1 MPVPASPKHRPK
13 HAEIPAPSGTASR
26 IVATALVTFLPR
38 TIVELFGLAHVAGGR
53 GLWLFVEGDT
63 LAFDA
68 VLIFAIVYSIRS
80 RRRITPLSIMLL
92 LLFFLT
98 AIPLIYVVNN
108 FGTLFRLRE
117 MLYVMAA
124 FLPLTLGR
132 PRQ

>member
-1 MPVPASPKHRPK
+1 MESVIGSPSRSF
-13 HAEIPAPSGTASR
+13 AASR
-26 IVATALVTFLPR
+26 IVATALVTFVPR
-38 TIVELFGLAHVAGGR
+38 TIVELFGLAHVGGGR

-68 VLIFAIVYSIRS
+68 VLIFAIVYGIRS

-92 LLFFLT
+92 LLFVLT
-98 AIPLIYVVNN
+98 AIPVIYVVNN

-117 MLYVMAA
+117 MLYLMAA